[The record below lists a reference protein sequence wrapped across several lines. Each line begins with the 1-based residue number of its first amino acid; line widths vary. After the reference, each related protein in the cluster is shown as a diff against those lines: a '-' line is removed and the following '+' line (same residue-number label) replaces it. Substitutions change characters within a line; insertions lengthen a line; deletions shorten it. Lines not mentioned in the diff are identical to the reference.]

1 MKMKLLLK
9 NPIFINGVEVNEL
22 DYDTNKITPTL
33 FAQAEAAKKQ
43 AAGMKNVAIVP
54 AVEFDFALHTYL
66 GFAAIIAEMPHVDFL
81 DLERLLGAD
90 VVYVMRIGRNFIL
103 KSEES
108 MPNDSDARSEN
119 MQENLVQA

>member
-1 MKMKLLLK
+1 
-9 NPIFINGVEVNEL
+9 
-22 DYDTNKITPTL
+22 
-33 FAQAEAAKKQ
+33 
-43 AAGMKNVAIVP
+43 MKNVAIVP

-81 DLERLLGAD
+81 DLERLHGAD
-90 VVYVMRIGRNFIL
+90 VVDVMRIGRNFIL

-108 MPNDSDARSEN
+108 TPNDSDAPSEN

>member
-1 MKMKLLLK
+1 MKLALK

-33 FAQAEAAKKQ
+33 FAKAEAAKKQ

-81 DLERLLGAD
+81 DLERLHGAD
-90 VVYVMRIGRNFIL
+90 VVDVMRIGRNFIL

-108 MPNDSDARSEN
+108 TPNDSDAQSEN

>member
-1 MKMKLLLK
+1 MKLLLK

-66 GFAAIIAEMPHVDFL
+66 GFAAIIAAMPHVDFL
-81 DLERLLGAD
+81 DLERLHGAD
-90 VVYVMRIGRNFIL
+90 VVDVMRIGRNFIL

-108 MPNDSDARSEN
+108 TPNDSDAQSEN

>member
-1 MKMKLLLK
+1 MKLLLK
-9 NPIFINGVEVNEL
+9 NPIFINGIEVTEL
-22 DYDTNKITPTL
+22 EYDTNKITPTL
-33 FAQAEAAKKQ
+33 FAQAEAAKKK

-81 DLERLLGAD
+81 DLERLHGAD
-90 VVYVMRIGRNFIL
+90 VVDVMRIGRNFIL

-108 MPNDSDARSEN
+108 TPNDSDAPSGN

>member
-1 MKMKLLLK
+1 MKLLLK

-22 DYDTNKITPTL
+22 DYDTNKITTTL
-33 FAQAEAAKKQ
+33 FAKAEAAKKQ

-81 DLERLLGAD
+81 DLERLHGAD
-90 VVYVMRIGRNFIL
+90 VVDVMRIGRNFIL

-108 MPNDSDARSEN
+108 MPNDSDAPSEN

>member
-1 MKMKLLLK
+1 MKLLLK

-81 DLERLLGAD
+81 DLERLHGAD
-90 VVYVMRIGRNFIL
+90 VVDVMRIGRNFIL